1 MECVTPTIWP
11 VTIDLSVL
19 GPPMQIAYS
28 VPDVDAAAARWAAEF
43 GAGPFFIRRHI
54 EGRDVVY
61 RGAPAVFDHS
71 SAYGQWGSLM
81 VELLQDHGTAPS
93 IVRERFGVQE
103 TGLHHMAFVVPHLGA
118 ATDHLA
124 SLGFELAMSARSTNT
139 RYHFIDTVATLGH
152 MVELYER
159 SDRLDGFYASVRDAS
174 VGWAGDNLIREL

>member
-1 MECVTPTIWP
+1 

-19 GPPMQIAYS
+19 GPPRQIAYA
-28 VPDVDAAAARWAAEF
+28 VPDVDAAAARWTTDF

-54 EGRDVVY
+54 EGHDVVY

-81 VELLQDHGTAPS
+81 VELMQDHGTAPS
-93 IVRERFGVQE
+93 IVRERFGVHE

-118 ATDHLA
+118 ATAHLE
-124 SLGFELAMSARSTNT
+124 SLGFDMAMSARSANT
-139 RYHFIDTVATLGH
+139 RYHFVDTAATLGH

-159 SDRLDGFYASVRDAS
+159 SDRLESFYTFVHDAA
-174 VGWAGDNLIREL
+174 VGWTGKDPAREL

>member
-1 MECVTPTIWP
+1 

-19 GPPMQIAYS
+19 GPPVQIAYA
-28 VPDVDAAAARWAAEF
+28 VPDVDTAAARWAADF

-71 SAYGQWGSLM
+71 SAYGQWGSVM
-81 VELLQDHGTAPS
+81 VELMQDHGMAPS
-93 IVRERFGVQE
+93 IVRERFGVNE
-103 TGLHHMAFVVPHLGA
+103 TGLHHMAFVVPNLGA
-118 ATDHLA
+118 ATAHLE

-139 RYHFIDTVATLGH
+139 RYHFMDTAAALGH

-159 SDRLDGFYASVRDAS
+159 SDGLASFYAHVRDAA
-174 VGWAGDNLIREL
+174 VGWTGEEPIREL